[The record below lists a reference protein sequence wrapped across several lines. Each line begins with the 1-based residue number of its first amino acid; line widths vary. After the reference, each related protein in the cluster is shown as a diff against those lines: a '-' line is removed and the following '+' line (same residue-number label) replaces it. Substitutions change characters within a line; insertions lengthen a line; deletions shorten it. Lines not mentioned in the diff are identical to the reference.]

1 MVWSRRCRKRRGPDH
16 YLHPKPADV
25 LKGTGG
31 RQGTPRG
38 RRLHRNQ
45 RSVRRRGRAIAED
58 LDLDMGKCNPSGGAI
73 ALGHPLGV
81 SGARVLVTAVH
92 ELIRRGVEPPL
103 SPSASRDVRAGRW

>member
-1 MVWSRRCRKRRGPDH
+1 
-16 YLHPKPADV
+16 
-25 LKGTGG
+25 
-31 RQGTPRG
+31 
-38 RRLHRNQ
+38 
-45 RSVRRRGRAIAED
+45 
-58 LDLDMGKCNPSGGAI
+58 MGKCNPSGGAI